1 MAATIEVGSVE
12 FQVDLVQM
20 KDAIATVAGDTA
32 AVESDF
38 QQIEAQLRSISSVWI
53 SPAGETFEELYPVLV
68 QRGEAMVQLLHS
80 MVDRMRTTYTNY
92 EQAEQTNAGNLS

>member
-1 MAATIEVGSVE
+1 M
-12 FQVDLVQM
+12 
-20 KDAIATVAGDTA
+20 
-32 AVESDF
+32 
-38 QQIEAQLRSISSVWI
+38 SSVWI
-53 SPAGETFEELYPVLV
+53 SPAGETFEDLYPVLV